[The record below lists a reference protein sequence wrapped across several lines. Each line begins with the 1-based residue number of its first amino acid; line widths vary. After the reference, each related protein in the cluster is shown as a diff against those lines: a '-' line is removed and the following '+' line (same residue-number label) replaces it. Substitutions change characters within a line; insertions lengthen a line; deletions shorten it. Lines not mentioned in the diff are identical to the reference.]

1 MKMTSPSE
9 FNLFLLLDLDPE
21 VAWNAADID
30 RRLKEKRSEWARL
43 VNSPTKKGRAAQRN
57 LESFKKLAEVAASE
71 AARIEHANAAKK
83 LRSAEQAEKQ
93 RELEQAIELL
103 QVKGEV
109 HRREVAELAKHF
121 ADVCTE
127 EQIRSRISVPICEGS
142 EDAPAKNDLLE
153 PSVANAIAE
162 KLQEL
167 GHESLYDFLCKE
179 FDPNTQ
185 ISELLEKAEEI
196 RAAAIDNPTKDARLT
211 SIQELVGHALVLF
224 KTAESKKRY
233 DDTFAEKAFDG
244 LREQVNKI
252 AQISKGPIDT
262 RQVELLVARFS
273 QEAKVKP
280 QVVHEVILA
289 HALAKGL
296 RIVDPGAS
304 QAQAK
309 LQVCGYDRQINPPG
323 AVLCI
328 GCGRPLVEEC
338 PKCSGP
344 VPTDQG
350 ACANC
355 GFPTGNRLLVEELCR
370 QTEEAC
376 GDHDFEQALKLLVQ
390 ASRAW
395 PQVTKGIQAERIR
408 SLSERVQSA
417 TRERD
422 SKLTLLREAASQGR
436 LYAARDLLDHSQ
448 RLFPVGAEALRSI
461 KEEVVSGLRATARL
475 LEDARMRDAR
485 DPEAQVQA
493 YQRVLE
499 VCADCRE
506 ALEGLA
512 KTPPEPPQDLRL
524 RLSANLVNL
533 TWHPSPSSGVKYV
546 VVRKAGSRPVSTADG
561 TYLATV
567 AACSYDDVSAEI
579 GLPTFYGVFAIRGTT
594 LSSDGALLQVP
605 VQILGEVTNLTPRI
619 EDRRVQLQWTS
630 PPNVH
635 RVLVSRSTSGF
646 VKTPK
651 EGQEIPV
658 LGDGQAVDTDV
669 ENGRR
674 HFYTVFSQFR
684 AHDGDLVTTA
694 GVGIQVVPQKPPDP
708 IRELSIVSEGSALE
722 RRVRIRWEPPAI
734 GDVLIVR
741 SDAPFDRNSGDVMPR
756 DALKGLGELL
766 VSEAGSASDQIKD
779 AVFRYY
785 LPVVVFQNAAYLG
798 QEHRFVSVDEATGL
812 RYENLGH
819 VIRLQWDWP
828 KGCNEVVLAHS
839 CEGWPVVGAAG
850 TTSESI
856 TRAQYD
862 LRGCFDI
869 DCRAQADYYVAI
881 YTVYGHSSERVISAG
896 ACRKKIAIRS
906 RMEVTYA
913 IKRSFLSSVLKL
925 ELTVTGE
932 GTLPEIVL
940 VRKQGSLPMSK
951 TDGELAFRMPPA
963 TAKSKGESIKLP
975 PEIRGNQYFGRLFLQ
990 DDGGYDFV
998 TIRNPEKERL
1008 RLF

>member
-1 MKMTSPSE
+1 MPSPSE

-30 RRLKEKRSEWARL
+30 RRLKEKRSEWAKL
-43 VNSPTKKGRAAQRN
+43 VNIPTKNGRAAKRN

-71 AARIEHANAAKK
+71 AALIEHANAAKK

-109 HRREVAELAKHF
+109 HRREVTELAKHF
-121 ADVCTE
+121 AGVCTE
-127 EQIRSRISVPICEGS
+127 AQIRSRISVPIREGA
-142 EDAPAKNDLLE
+142 EDVPAKKDLLE

-167 GHESLYDFLCKE
+167 GHKSLYDFLCKE
-179 FDPNTQ
+179 FDPNTH
-185 ISELLEKAEEI
+185 ISELLKKAEEI
-196 RAAAIDNPTKDARLT
+196 RAAAIDDPTKDARLT

-233 DDTFAEKAFDG
+233 DDTFAEMAFDD
-244 LREQVNKI
+244 LREQVNKSSE
-252 AQISKGPIDT
+252 ISNGSIDA

-273 QEAKVKP
+273 QEANAKP

-296 RIVDPGAS
+296 RIVDPSAS
-304 QAQAK
+304 QAQGK
-309 LQVCGYDRQINPPG
+309 LQVCGYDGQINPPQ
-323 AVLCI
+323 AVCCTS
-328 GCGRPLVEEC
+328 CGRPLVEEC
-338 PKCSGP
+338 PKCSSP

-355 GFPTGNRLLVEELCR
+355 GFPTGNKLLVEELCR
-370 QTEEAC
+370 QVDEAC
-376 GDHDFEQALKLLVQ
+376 GDHDFELASKLLPQ

-395 PQVTKGIQAERIR
+395 PQVTKGALAEKIR

-417 TRERD
+417 TRDRD
-422 SKLTLLREAASQGR
+422 SKLALLRDAASQGR
-436 LYAARDLLDHSQ
+436 LYTARDLLDGVQHF
-448 RLFPVGAEALRSI
+448 FPPGAEALRSVR
-461 KEEVVSGLRATARL
+461 EEVESGLRTTARL
-475 LEDARMRDAR
+475 LEAARMQDAR

-499 VCADCRE
+499 VCTDCRE

-512 KTPPEPPQDLRL
+512 KTPPERPQELRL
-524 RLSANLVNL
+524 RLSGNLVNL
-533 TWHPSPSSGVKYV
+533 TWRPSPSSGVKYV
-546 VVRKAGSRPVSTADG
+546 VVRKTGSRPVSTADG
-561 TYLATV
+561 VCLATV

-594 LSSDGALLQVP
+594 VSSDGALLQVP

-619 EDRRVQLQWTS
+619 ENRRVLLQWTS

-635 RVLVSRSTSGF
+635 RVLVSRSPSDF

-651 EGQEIPV
+651 EGKDVPV
-658 LGDGQAVDTDV
+658 LGDGQAADSDV

-674 HFYTVFSQFR
+674 YFYTVFSQFR
-684 AHDGDLVTTA
+684 GHDGDLVTTD

-708 IRELSIVSEGSALE
+708 IRELSISSEGSTGE

-741 SDAPFDRNSGDVMPR
+741 SDAPFGRKCGDVVPQ

-766 VSEAGSASDQIKD
+766 VGESGSASDQIKG
-779 AVFRYY
+779 ALFRYY

-812 RYENLGH
+812 RDQNLGH
-819 VIRLQWDWP
+819 AIRLQWDWP

-869 DCRAQADYYVAI
+869 DCRAQADYYIAI
-881 YTVYGHSSERVISAG
+881 YTIYGHGSERVISAG
-896 ACRKKIAIRS
+896 ACRKKIVIRS

-913 IKRSFLSSVLKL
+913 IKRSFLSSDLKL

-932 GTLPEIVL
+932 GTLPELVL
-940 VRKQGSLPMSK
+940 VRKQGGLPMSK
-951 TDGELAFRMPPA
+951 TDGELAFHLSPA
-963 TAKSKGESIKLP
+963 ATKSKGESIKLP

-990 DDGGYDFV
+990 DDDGYDFV
-998 TIRNPEKERL
+998 TIRNPPDQKMM